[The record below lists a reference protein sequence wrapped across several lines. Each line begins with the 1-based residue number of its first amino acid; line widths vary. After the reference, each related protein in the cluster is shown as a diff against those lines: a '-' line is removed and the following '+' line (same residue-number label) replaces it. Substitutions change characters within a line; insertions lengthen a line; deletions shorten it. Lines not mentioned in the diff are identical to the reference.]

1 MILLAASSMVI
12 NAGDNTGYIS
22 PVDSP
27 KLSLSPVDLE
37 EAFAPPSTPQQ
48 TTIQAEIDEEKTTN
62 TGYISPVDSP
72 KLSLW
77 PVDLEEARTSPSTP
91 QQTTIQEDFPEEL
104 NDDTPRAGNGIF
116 SRTASQIS
124 SESEYEEDVIVTQNL
139 EEVFAPTA
147 HELATLEETN
157 SQVSSTNDES
167 LSPAVLEV
175 SSQPAAPEEAEQD
188 AHSEGSSAGNG
199 TFSRKNS
206 EASSEPGVD
215 DVSTTQAPVQ
225 NPIIDASSTNDEP
238 LKDTTKKVSDV
249 TSPATLEV
257 SSLSA
262 SAAASSTFI
271 DATPKKPVP
280 ELPWYKKLLGFFTTS
295 K

>member
-1 MILLAASSMVI
+1 MILLAASSIVI

-37 EAFAPPSTPQQ
+37 EA
-48 TTIQAEIDEEKTTN
+48 
-62 TGYISPVDSP
+62 
-72 KLSLW
+72 
-77 PVDLEEARTSPSTP
+77 RTSPSTP
-91 QQTTIQEDFPEEL
+91 QQTTIQEDFALEEL
-104 NDDTPRAGNGIF
+104 NNDTPG
-116 SRTASQIS
+116 
-124 SESEYEEDVIVTQNL
+124 
-139 EEVFAPTA
+139 
-147 HELATLEETN
+147 
-157 SQVSSTNDES
+157 
-167 LSPAVLEV
+167 
-175 SSQPAAPEEAEQD
+175 
-188 AHSEGSSAGNG
+188 AGNG

-225 NPIIDASSTNDEP
+225 NPIIDASSPNDEP
-238 LKDTTKKVSDV
+238 LEDTTKKVSDV
-249 TSPATLEV
+249 ISPATLEV